1 MSSDEARE
9 TWRPVVGYEDAYE
22 VSDFGRVRSVNR
34 VITRIDG
41 RLLPLTG
48 MIRAQHIG
56 RGGYLQVSLSR
67 DSTTRA
73 ARVHILVAKA
83 FLSRPAGEVEVCHR
97 NGNPRD
103 NRVAN
108 LRWGTHKSNV
118 EDAIRLGTFARG
130 SMRATAKLSEE
141 SIPDVRRLAREGVSY
156 NEIGRLFGV
165 HHATIRSAVIG
176 RSWSHV
182 K

>member
-9 TWRPVVGYEDAYE
+9 TWRPVVGYEGAYE
-22 VSDFGRVRSVNR
+22 VSDCGRARSVDR
-34 VITRIDG
+34 VVTRTDG
-41 RLLPLTG
+41 SLLPLVG
-48 MIRAQHIG
+48 RIRAQHID
-56 RGGYLQVSLSR
+56 RGGYLRVSLSR
-67 DSTTRA
+67 DSKTRG

-83 FLSRPAGEVEVCHR
+83 FLSRPPGEVEVCHR

-118 EDAIRLGTFARG
+118 EDAMRQGTFARG
-130 SMRATAKLSEE
+130 SRRATAKLSEE
-141 SIPDVRRLAREGVSY
+141 SIPDIRRLAHEGVSY

-182 K
+182 E